1 MGQKRPAIGALL
13 WTGNDPPPPILRVPN
28 TKKHVSG
35 TNKFILTN
43 FWSPS
48 SPKFDIFRQKWAK
61 KGHFFAKNRFFALS
75 WTGNDPPPPILRVPN
90 TKKHVSGTNKFI
102 LTNFFGPKKAIFLP
116 KIGFLPC
123 RGLAT
128 TPPPYFE
135 GAQYKKTRLRNE
147 QVHTDQFLEPVFA
160 KI

>member
-1 MGQKRPAIGALL
+1 MDWQR
-13 WTGNDPPPPILRVPN
+13 PPPPILRVPN

-75 WTGNDPPPPILRVPN
+75 WTGNDPPP
-90 TKKHVSGTNKFI
+90 
-102 LTNFFGPKKAIFLP
+102 
-116 KIGFLPC
+116 
-123 RGLAT
+123 
-128 TPPPYFE
+128 YFE
-135 GAQYKKTRLRNE
+135 GAQYKNTRLRNE

>member
-1 MGQKRPAIGALL
+1 MLQFADVLHVSRVRNFWSPSSPKFDIFRQKWAKKGHFFAKNRFFALL

-75 WTGNDPPPPILRVPN
+75 WTGNDPPP
-90 TKKHVSGTNKFI
+90 
-102 LTNFFGPKKAIFLP
+102 
-116 KIGFLPC
+116 
-123 RGLAT
+123 
-128 TPPPYFE
+128 YFE
-135 GAQYKKTRLRNE
+135 GAQYKKKSLRNE

>member
-1 MGQKRPAIGALL
+1 MDWQR
-13 WTGNDPPPPILRVPN
+13 PPPPILRVPN

-61 KGHFFAKNRFFALS
+61 KGHFLAKNRFF
-75 WTGNDPPPPILRVPN
+75 
-90 TKKHVSGTNKFI
+90 
-102 LTNFFGPKKAIFLP
+102 
-116 KIGFLPC
+116 LPC
-123 RGLAT
+123 DGLAT
-128 TPPPYFE
+128 PPPPYFE
-135 GAQYKKTRLRNE
+135 GARYKKKRPRSK
-147 QVHTDQFLEPVFA
+147 QPHKDQFLQPVFA

>member
-1 MGQKRPAIGALL
+1 MLQFADVLHVSRVRNFWSPSSPKFDIFRQKWAKKGHFFAKNRFFALL
-13 WTGNDPPPPILRVPN
+13 WTGNDPPPPPILRVPN

-75 WTGNDPPPPILRVPN
+75 WTGNDPPPL
-90 TKKHVSGTNKFI
+90 F
-102 LTNFFGPKKAIFLP
+102 
-116 KIGFLPC
+116 
-123 RGLAT
+123 
-128 TPPPYFE
+128 
-135 GAQYKKTRLRNE
+135 
-147 QVHTDQFLEPVFA
+147 
-160 KI
+160 

>member
-1 MGQKRPAIGALL
+1 MDWQR
-13 WTGNDPPPPILRVPN
+13 PPPPILRVPN
-28 TKKHVSG
+28 TKEHVSG

-102 LTNFFGPKKAIFLP
+102 LTNFWSPSSPKFDIFRQKWAKKGHFFGQK
-116 KIGFLPC
+116 
-123 RGLAT
+123 
-128 TPPPYFE
+128 
-135 GAQYKKTRLRNE
+135 
-147 QVHTDQFLEPVFA
+147 
-160 KI
+160 